1 MWVETGQLPR
11 HSLRGSNH
19 PSGGKSGAR
28 LSVETLSGQGQRAS
42 QTLPFSDNEME
53 AIVGYVRTC
62 QSKGRDL
69 VGSPVVAVR

>member
-1 MWVETGQLPR
+1 MAEMKVL
-11 HSLRGSNH
+11 
-19 PSGGKSGAR
+19 
-28 LSVETLSGQGQRAS
+28 TLAEIERAS